1 MAEYKTILIS
11 LLLFAFISQ
20 CANREIRGKSKNSG
34 DSSFAHTQ
42 GSSTNT
48 LQEMQPSN
56 KTMVLQGIFD
66 SSGNKLTKV
75 ENPAIYNRPLSRPT
89 PDQREGR
96 YVAVINYDGGD
107 SVKVFFDGLV
117 SGDRKGVTQHGF
129 WEIQVPIKDDKIKS
143 VKILE
148 SRTRRLHADF
158 KNKDIIR
165 H

>member
-1 MAEYKTILIS
+1 MIQYKTIS
-11 LLLFAFISQ
+11 LSILLFAFIAQ
-20 CANREIRGKSKNSG
+20 CANREIRGKSKDSG
-34 DSSFAHTQ
+34 DSSFARTSD
-42 GSSTNT
+42 SSTNT

-66 SSGNKLTKV
+66 SSGNRLTKV
-75 ENPAIYNRPLSRPT
+75 ENPVIHNRPLSRPT

-96 YVAVINYDGGD
+96 YVALINYDKGD

-117 SGDRKGVTQHGF
+117 SGDRAGATQHGF
-129 WEIQVPIKDDKIKS
+129 WEIQVSVKDEKIRS

-148 SRTRRLHADF
+148 SSTRRLHADF
-158 KNKDIIR
+158 KNEDIIR